1 MIPHSPPAYLPDGWW
16 AVRQAFTWGGW
27 GLIYLVL
34 KLIQTISYSNKLI
47 ELELK
52 GKAAFSNNE
61 KLLSEVCEIVAKL
74 EEYVK

>member
-1 MIPHSPPAYLPDGWW
+1 
-16 AVRQAFTWGGW
+16 
-27 GLIYLVL
+27 
-34 KLIQTISYSNKLI
+34 LIQTISYSNKLI